1 MSKSENSV
9 KNIKELKALIKNEV
23 LEGYR
28 IKTNFSYDEFF
39 VELGSFIIIAKT
51 ICLEKQ
57 VKYEFVLDTQFVPNN
72 EITYDEIVM
81 IKNVIDILNRY
92 KKLAISRLK
101 KWTVEEY
108 LEDKRIREKRSEEML
123 EALKK
128 ALANNIN
135 SI

>member
-1 MSKSENSV
+1 VSKSENSV

-108 LEDKRIREKRSEEML
+108 LEDKRKKEKRSEEML